1 MLAAVR
7 TLIERDLSGN
17 RNGRQ
22 DLNVESTRYICAVI
36 KTLVTGGLLDMNLWL
51 LPVITL
57 CDKAKKIL
65 EAWQSFI

>member
-22 DLNVESTRYICAVI
+22 DLNVRYSCAVI
-36 KTLVTGGLLDMNLWL
+36 KTLVTGGLLDMNLSL

-57 CDKAKKIL
+57 CDKAKKMR
-65 EAWQSFI
+65 EAWQSVI